1 MPAYGKLDRGFAGLL
16 INGEDYIDGTVVVGD
31 TAGIAFGAPVFVAN
45 GIDDTGFNAKADSL
59 SFVLSAAFVT
69 GNTIAGTV
77 NGSSYSVAFTT
88 DDATTFAALV
98 TALNALTN
106 TLASGNFATRTIT
119 ITNKAA
125 SASATGTVT
134 GGSSQATV
142 TVTTSASV
150 LLLGVAVHTHREYIG
165 QALSEYQSV
174 VNVLRSGKVQVAVN
188 AAVHSGDAAY
198 WDATNGYWTNV
209 SGGNLATPYRFR
221 TSAASGGLA
230 DLDCMKAPVAL
241 DA

>member
-31 TAGIAFGAPVFVAN
+31 TAGIGFGNPVFVAK

-77 NGSSYSVAFTT
+77 NGTAYSVPFAT
-88 DDATTFAALV
+88 DDATTFANLV
-98 TALNALTN
+98 TALNALPN
-106 TLASGNFATRTIT
+106 TLAAGNYATRTIT

-125 SASATGTVT
+125 SASASGTVT
-134 GGSSQATV
+134 GGASQATV
-142 TVTTSASV
+142 TVTTSAAV
-150 LLLGVAVHTHREYIG
+150 LLLGVSVHSHREYIG
-165 QALSEYQSV
+165 QALAEYQSV

-188 AAVHSGDAAY
+188 AAVYSGDAAY
-198 WDATNGYWTNV
+198 WDATNGFWTNV
-209 SGGNLATPYRFR
+209 SSGNLATPYRFR

-230 DLDCMKAPVAL
+230 DLDVMKAPVAL
-241 DA
+241 DT